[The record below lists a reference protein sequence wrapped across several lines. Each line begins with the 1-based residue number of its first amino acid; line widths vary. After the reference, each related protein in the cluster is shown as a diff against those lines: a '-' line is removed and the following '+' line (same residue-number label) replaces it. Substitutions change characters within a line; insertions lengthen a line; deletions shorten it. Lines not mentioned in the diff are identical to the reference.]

1 MNIYKRNYVIYFY
14 VYFVVQVIFIYI
26 NVFLPVYF
34 FNILKVNR
42 TELAFIQFFAYL
54 ALFIKPIIAIYVD
67 RESSIP
73 KRKIMI
79 GICSLGTLISFMVFI
94 FNLNYLMIFGI
105 FLGINIACT
114 SIMDVA
120 IDKIIVDS
128 SPDEKLKDRNAL
140 FTQLGS
146 IAGAIFPNVVFYII
160 FTDLYAI
167 LTWYQFFFIGVCS
180 IFPILTIA
188 LFIKTNQQD
197 IVKSESETEQEEVN
211 LKSIILMCIIL
222 FLFYG
227 ERIYEYP
234 LEPWILNKYGEEY
247 FSLFILLLIL
257 LIIINALGLILG
269 GFISSKLDRK
279 RLLIICSLIYGI
291 LLIIVPFT
299 DIVTF
304 FILFGIMQIVSG
316 IIVINLISLMIK
328 ISQKKVAY
336 FQVMATFAILAF
348 VIFIPLGTLLSQY
361 IETELIIVIAG
372 VFKLLSVIPIYFFD
386 YKYEKNEERK

>member
-1 MNIYKRNYVIYFY
+1 MNVYKRNYFIYFY

-34 FNILKVNR
+34 FNILQVNR

-79 GICSLGTLISFMVFI
+79 VICSLGTLISFMIFI
-94 FNLNYLMIFGI
+94 LNLNYLMIFGI

-128 SPDEKLKDRNAL
+128 SPDEKIKDRNAL
-140 FTQLGS
+140 YTQLGS
-146 IAGAIFPNVVFYII
+146 IAGAIFPNIVFYVT
-160 FTDLYAI
+160 FTDLYSI
-167 LTWYQFFFIGVCS
+167 PTWYQFFIIGVFS
-180 IFPILTIA
+180 IFPII
-188 LFIKTNQQD
+188 FIGLILKSSQQV
-197 IVKSESETEQEEVN
+197 IIKSEIETDKEVN
-211 LKSIILMCIIL
+211 LKTIVLMCIIL

-247 FSLFILLLIL
+247 FSLFILLLVL

-269 GFISSKLDRK
+269 GIISNKLDRK
-279 RLLIICSLIYGI
+279 KLLIICSFIYGI

-299 DIVTF
+299 DIITF

-316 IIVINLISLMIK
+316 IIVINLISLMIG
-328 ISQKKVAY
+328 ISHKKVVY
-336 FQVMATFAILAF
+336 FQVMATFVIIAF
-348 VIFIPLGTLLSQY
+348 VIFIPLGTFLSQY
-361 IETELIIVIAG
+361 IETEFIIVIAG
-372 VFKLLSVIPIYFFD
+372 VLKLLSVIPIYFIE
-386 YKYEKNEERK
+386 YKYEKNKS